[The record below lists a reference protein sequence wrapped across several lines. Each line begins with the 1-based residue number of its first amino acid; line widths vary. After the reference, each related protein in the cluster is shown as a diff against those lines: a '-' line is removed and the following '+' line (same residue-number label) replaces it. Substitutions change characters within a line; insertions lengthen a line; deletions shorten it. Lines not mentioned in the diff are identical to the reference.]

1 MTSRNFV
8 TFSILLAAA
17 FGSWYLVNILRTPVV
32 ESTPSEQGPTGFYLR
47 MARILGTDNNGDL
60 LYQIEADYAE
70 QQENEDIELKNVR
83 IRYSTHRQVP
93 WTINADTATI
103 SENQDRLLLSGHV
116 LAVSEQGF
124 SGQATE
130 IRTAFLEIDPNLY
143 TASTDSRVQIR
154 IGNRSLSATG
164 MLALLQDNRLE
175 FKSNVSGKFQ
185 P

>member
-8 TFSILLAAA
+8 TFSLLLAAA
-17 FGSWYLVNILRTPVV
+17 FASWYLVTVLKTPA
-32 ESTPSEQGPTGFYLR
+32 PDDAPQEQTATGFYLR
-47 MARILGTDNNGDL
+47 MARILGTDDNGDL

-70 QQENEDIELKNVR
+70 QQSNDDIELQNVR

-93 WTINADTATI
+93 WTINADQAIITRQQEKL
-103 SENQDRLLLSGHV
+103 SLSGNV
-116 LAVSEQGF
+116 RAVSAEGF

-130 IRTAFLEIDPNLY
+130 IQTSFLEIDPNLY
-143 TASTDSRVQIR
+143 TARTDGRVQIQ

-175 FKSNVSGKFQ
+175 LKSNVSGKFL